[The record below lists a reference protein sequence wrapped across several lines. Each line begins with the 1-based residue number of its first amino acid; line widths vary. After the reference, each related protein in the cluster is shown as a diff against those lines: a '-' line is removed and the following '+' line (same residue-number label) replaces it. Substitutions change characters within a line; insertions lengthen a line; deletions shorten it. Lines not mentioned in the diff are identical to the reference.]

1 MYKQIIIILVVF
13 FKTETLFSENNLFNV
28 NNIKLE
34 KKDKITNDI
43 LADQAIKQGFEQ
55 LIKKILLK
63 EDSDRFTNL
72 SFSSIKQLVSFY
84 QISNA
89 SNDEKKGR
97 ELVNFSVTFDK
108 EKIHNL
114 FYERGILYSK
124 ISDKELYVLPIFI
137 KKEEIFV
144 FNNNFFY
151 KEWNNIYQSDLIEFI
166 LPLENIEIIRSI
178 NNLKNNLINLDILT
192 LFEEYRGKNL
202 AFVLIEDNK
211 NYIEKVYVKTM
222 IQGKTI
228 SKNLIFKKKYET
240 SNNYKDIIKETK
252 KELIDLVKANNLI
265 DIRTPSFLNVK
276 LNTGKKNNLVE
287 IKSRIKK
294 IDAIEN
300 IYVQDF
306 NKDYMNL
313 RIKYLGKLEKI
324 IRSLKVNKIDLQ
336 LINNR
341 WIIKTL

>member
-84 QISNA
+84 QISNV

-166 LPLENIEIIRSI
+166 LPLENIEIIRNI

-228 SKNLIFKKKYET
+228 SKNLIFKKK
-240 SNNYKDIIKETK
+240 I
-252 KELIDLVKANNLI
+252 
-265 DIRTPSFLNVK
+265 
-276 LNTGKKNNLVE
+276 
-287 IKSRIKK
+287 
-294 IDAIEN
+294 
-300 IYVQDF
+300 
-306 NKDYMNL
+306 
-313 RIKYLGKLEKI
+313 
-324 IRSLKVNKIDLQ
+324 
-336 LINNR
+336 
-341 WIIKTL
+341 